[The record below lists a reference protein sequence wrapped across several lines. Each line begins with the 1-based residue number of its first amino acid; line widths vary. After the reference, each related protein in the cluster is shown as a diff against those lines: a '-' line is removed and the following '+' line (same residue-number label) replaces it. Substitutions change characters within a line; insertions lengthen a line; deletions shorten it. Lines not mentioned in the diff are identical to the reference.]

1 MSCLFLDP
9 DRNLPNQGF
18 DLERQ
23 YQMVPAGG
31 TRRMGFAM
39 LPDEPEDVIIYCDN
53 PNKAFLWSLYALT
66 GKAVPQGSGY
76 LIARN
81 SAVRFYITGRDL
93 GPAAI
98 RVESVSGKMRG
109 FLLISVK
116 PLVGPLTYQLHILSD
131 MKHVPDKAKAA
142 AEMITT
148 MQAVEPIFLKQ
159 ANIQLK
165 RVGPIKDVIVPTNLG
180 DKLGDKLVIDKPE
193 TIKAIYEASQ
203 SISPS
208 IAHINIFYTW
218 NLVYTKKRDVGGSTI
233 GNYCFIENVP
243 PGNWTTYAYAHEIGH
258 ARGLGHSDEAYDI
271 MFGSPNNVYPKAFS
285 EFEIEALNPY

>member
-53 PNKAFLWSLYALT
+53 PNKAFLWGLYALT

-81 SAVRFYITGRDL
+81 SAVRFYITG
-93 GPAAI
+93 I

-116 PLVGPLTYQLHILSD
+116 PLSD
-131 MKHVPDKAKAA
+131 P
-142 AEMITT
+142 
-148 MQAVEPIFLKQ
+148 
-159 ANIQLK
+159 
-165 RVGPIKDVIVPTNLG
+165 
-180 DKLGDKLVIDKPE
+180 
-193 TIKAIYEASQ
+193 
-203 SISPS
+203 
-208 IAHINIFYTW
+208 
-218 NLVYTKKRDVGGSTI
+218 
-233 GNYCFIENVP
+233 
-243 PGNWTTYAYAHEIGH
+243 
-258 ARGLGHSDEAYDI
+258 
-271 MFGSPNNVYPKAFS
+271 
-285 EFEIEALNPY
+285 